1 MVWKERVRVLK
12 VKFPKIPKAFRAR
25 AAYQTTCT
33 VPVKREKCVRLGE
46 LNPENLT
53 PDSAEVKMDVLV
65 GKLVDLPSKA
75 SRRRDR
81 RARGLET
88 MGRRWEYEAR
98 GAFKA
103 FEDDCQGEV
112 ERLFQEYQSGGQQ
125 RVTVKTGKIEISLDF
140 KLMTSKAILGARP
153 RTTRP
158 EESDFDP
165 NVPRRTAAAQ
175 SGPGPSSGTVDLAEL
190 KRRIHGAGNWPRMAA
205 WMAWAQDF
213 AKERPRVAFGIF
225 ATVLMLAMFGSIYIS
240 TRSTSPP
247 AEQMSTTGAADIVLD
262 VEPLTTAAPKE
273 SSWPKV
279 TGSKDVQ
286 AVIDVVR
293 KDNSLLRAELSSL
306 RQELQDIK
314 QLLRGGAPAAV
325 SGATAAASVVPKEAP
340 VAADDTGEIHAG
352 GWINDYCVTE
362 ICNAWWWVQRLCDR
376 YADSDF
382 YPPPEGFVIAA
393 PTQLTGLKMLSQRQ
407 CARTM
412 RGAKGHEVLAI
423 LRVMCKVCLVKIDVG
438 DPHESPSPM
447 FVTFA
452 LAPYVYLFWL
462 RHPSGYRHQP
472 VADAQKATGVAK
484 LQSLA
489 EIIRV
494 TTPESCNWLRGS
506 HPQ

>member
-140 KLMTSKAILGARP
+140 KLMTSK
-153 RTTRP
+153 
-158 EESDFDP
+158 
-165 NVPRRTAAAQ
+165 V
-175 SGPGPSSGTVDLAEL
+175 V
-190 KRRIHGAGNWPRMAA
+190 
-205 WMAWAQDF
+205 
-213 AKERPRVAFGIF
+213 
-225 ATVLMLAMFGSIYIS
+225 
-240 TRSTSPP
+240 
-247 AEQMSTTGAADIVLD
+247 
-262 VEPLTTAAPKE
+262 
-273 SSWPKV
+273 
-279 TGSKDVQ
+279 GSK
-286 AVIDVVR
+286 
-293 KDNSLLRAELSSL
+293 
-306 RQELQDIK
+306 
-314 QLLRGGAPAAV
+314 
-325 SGATAAASVVPKEAP
+325 T
-340 VAADDTGEIHAG
+340 
-352 GWINDYCVTE
+352 
-362 ICNAWWWVQRLCDR
+362 
-376 YADSDF
+376 
-382 YPPPEGFVIAA
+382 
-393 PTQLTGLKMLSQRQ
+393 LTGLKMLSQRQ